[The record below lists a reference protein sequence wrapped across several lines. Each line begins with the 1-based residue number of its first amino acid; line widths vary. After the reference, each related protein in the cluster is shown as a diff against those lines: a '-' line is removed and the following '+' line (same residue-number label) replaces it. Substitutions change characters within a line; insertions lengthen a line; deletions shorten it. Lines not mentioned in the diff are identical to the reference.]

1 MFAPMVAMMRLPLMS
16 AEARNPFTLPS
27 ETIGA
32 GAEKMAAFVEGA
44 AAVQMAYAGA
54 MMSFWPEVMMG
65 RKPSVFSG
73 ALAEKAVIAALKPAS
88 ARVRANYR
96 RLAKSS

>member
-1 MFAPMVAMMRLPLMS
+1 
-16 AEARNPFTLPS
+16 
-27 ETIGA
+27 
-32 GAEKMAAFVEGA
+32 
-44 AAVQMAYAGA
+44 